1 MKQKMNRIFKFLP
14 ALAILFL
21 LSSCGD
27 KDNNGTVQETEKDKI
42 LINYPWK
49 MASVT
54 DLAGNT
60 ISPEKLNFQSQ
71 SLPSMEIEFVAGNK
85 VYAKGVND
93 SQVING
99 GTWYLTDNLTILDI
113 DISGFAGKFGI
124 EELTN
129 SKMRLKS
136 TMPVSG
142 VDQETIMVFN
152 PVIK

>member
-1 MKQKMNRIFKFLP
+1 MNRIFNLLP
-14 ALAILFL
+14 ALVIIFFI
-21 LSSCGD
+21 SSCGD
-27 KDNNGTVQETEKDKI
+27 KDNNGTVQTTEKDKI

-49 MASVT
+49 MTNVT
-54 DLAGNT
+54 DLSGKVIAT
-60 ISPEKLNFQSQ
+60 EKLNLQTK
-71 SLPSMEIEFVAGNK
+71 LIPLMEIQFVTGNK
-85 VYAKGVND
+85 VYAKGATD

-99 GTWYLTDNLTILDI
+99 GTWYLIEDTKVLDI
-113 DISGFAGKFGI
+113 DISGFAGKFGV

-142 VDQETIMVFN
+142 VDQETIMVFD